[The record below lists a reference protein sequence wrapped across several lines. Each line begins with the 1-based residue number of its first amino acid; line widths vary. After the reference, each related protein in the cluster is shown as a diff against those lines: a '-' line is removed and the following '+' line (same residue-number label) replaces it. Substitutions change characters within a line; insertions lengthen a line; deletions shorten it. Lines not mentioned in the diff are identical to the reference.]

1 MNLKFGIMNPSKKL
15 FSGFSILFCLII
27 AFTACQQDRNEVAY
41 ETKINDYKSL
51 IDNFRN
57 PDSEYRSVPLWV
69 WHEVITKEKIDLKL
83 AEFKDKGFGGFFVH
97 PRYGMITEYLSDD
110 WYEMFGYT
118 LEVAEELGLYVW
130 IYDENSYPSGFAGG
144 LVPHYMPDSYKHGQ
158 SIRIHRTN
166 EFKIDPDLRYLH
178 YFEVMPNGDLV
189 EFDNPDERTGDKG
202 EFVLFEIV
210 NYPTTK
216 WHAGHSYVDLL
227 YPGVTEKFMEIA
239 IEGYQERFGEHFGNL
254 IPGVFTDEPNIAP
267 TGGRTAVKWTPDLYE
282 EFEKRWGYRLQD
294 NLLSLFEEAGDW
306 KRVRHNYFQLLLQM
320 FIDRFAKPW
329 FEYTEEHQLK
339 WTGHYWEHGWP
350 SPHHGGDNMAMYAW
364 HQVPGI
370 DLLFNTIFTTERPT
384 QFGNVRNVKEVRSVA
399 NQTGRTRTLSETYGG
414 AGWELTFEDMKRLGD
429 WMYVLGVNFMNQHM
443 THTTLLGDRKHDYPQ
458 FFSYHSP
465 WWDLYGYQNDYF
477 ARLSVAMSAGR
488 QKNNIL
494 VIEPTTS
501 TWMHYSSYS
510 RDPYINEIGD
520 NFHDLLDKLEQYKI
534 AYDLGSE
541 NIIKDIGAIDN
552 GHFVVGEAQYD
563 LVVLPFGMKN
573 IDRPTFS
580 LLEQYLESG
589 GRVVSLQTIPDRI
602 EGAESDD
609 VVKLMNDYED
619 QWKHSSCF
627 TDADVYQLFENR
639 NLKFSESSMM
649 SKWFFHH
656 VRELDDGRLVFL
668 VNTSPDEIFE
678 GNFTAVGK
686 TVIGLDPATG
696 DEASY
701 PFTSGEEDINVEF
714 LIRPAGSLLL
724 FISDDEME
732 VSVPHEKPEA
742 DIILETGIS
751 AVRPLTEN
759 MLTLDYGELFL
770 NGESH
775 GRMYYYA
782 AGNIIWQDHGYP
794 DNPWAN
800 SIQFKTELIDAD
812 TFAIDTGFEF
822 VYDFNISEG
831 TDLLSMTA
839 VAERPEIFKLSI
851 NDISLEPIPDR
862 WFLDKDFVVYAIGE
876 HLNAGENKIKLKV
889 EPMSMLAELHTIY
902 LTGNFSL
909 RSAEKGWDIFPVE
922 PLSIGSWK
930 ESGYPFYSG
939 QVMYTKNQSFSEVPE
954 RAVVQLGEWEGT
966 VAEVRVNDQHAG
978 IIQQL
983 PYQADIT
990 DWLVTG
996 DNKVEVI
1003 VYGSHKNLLGPH
1015 HNVTR
1020 RGIATPWDFKS
1031 APDIQPPGE
1040 EYDQLDYGL
1049 LEDFSIKVASK

>member
-1 MNLKFGIMNPSKKL
+1 MNPSKK
-15 FSGFSILFCLII
+15 FISGFSIYFFLLI
-27 AFTACQQDRNEVAY
+27 AFTACKRDRIEVAY
-41 ETKINDYKSL
+41 EKEIHDYNTLVNIFS
-51 IDNFRN
+51 N
-57 PDSEYRSVPLWV
+57 PTPEFRSVPLWV
-69 WHEVITKEKIDLKL
+69 WHEVVTKEKIDLKL

-97 PRYGMITEYLSDD
+97 PRYGLITEYLSDD
-110 WYEMFGYT
+110 WYELFGYT
-118 LEVAEELGLYVW
+118 LEVAEELGLFVW

-144 LVPHYMPDSYKHGQ
+144 LVPYHMPDSYKHGQ
-158 SIRIHRTN
+158 SLRIHRSD
-166 EFKIDPDLRYLH
+166 EFQVDPDLRYLH
-178 YFEVMPNGDLV
+178 FFEVMPNGGMV
-189 EFDNPDERTGDKG
+189 EFDNPEERTGDKG
-202 EFVLFEIV
+202 EFILFEIV
-210 NYPTTK
+210 NYPSTK

-239 IEGYQERFGEHFGNL
+239 IEGYRERFGQHFGNL
-254 IPGVFTDEPNIAP
+254 IPGIFTDEPNIAHP
-267 TGGRTAVKWTPDLYE
+267 GGHTAVRWTPDLYE

-329 FEYTEEHQLK
+329 FEYTEEHRLK

-370 DLLFNTIFTTERPT
+370 DLLFNTMFTTERPV
-384 QFGNVRNVKEVRSVA
+384 QFGNTRNVKEVRSVA

-414 AGWELTFEDMKRLGD
+414 AGWELTFGDMKRLGD

-443 THTTLLGDRKHDYPQ
+443 THTTLLGDRKQDYPQ

-477 ARLSVAMSAGR
+477 ARLSVAMSAGK

-501 TWMHYSSYS
+501 TWMYYSSYS
-510 RDPYINEIGD
+510 PDQYINEIGN

-552 GHFVVGEAQYD
+552 GLFVVGEAQYD
-563 LVVLPFGMKN
+563 LVVLPFGMQN
-573 IDRPTFS
+573 IDRPTFV

-602 EGAESDD
+602 EGAESDA
-609 VVKLMNDYED
+609 VVRLMNDYEE
-619 QWKHSSCF
+619 QWEHSSCF
-627 TDADVYQLFENR
+627 TDAGVYHLFENK
-639 NLKFSESSMM
+639 NLKFSESSMS

-668 VNTSPDEIFE
+668 VNSSPDEIFE

-696 DEASY
+696 DETSY
-701 PFTSGEEDINVEF
+701 PFTAEKDEINVEF

-724 FISDDEME
+724 FISDDEMA
-732 VSVPHEKPEA
+732 VSDPPEKPGA

-751 AVRPLTEN
+751 AVKPLTEN
-759 MLTLDYGELFL
+759 MMTLDYGELFMD
-770 NGESH
+770 GKSH

-822 VYDFNISEG
+822 VYDFNIAQG
-831 TDLLSMTA
+831 TDMLSMTA

-851 NDISLEPIPDR
+851 NGVSVEPIPGR
-862 WFLDKDFVVYAIGE
+862 WFLDKDFAVYGIGE
-876 HLNAGENKIKLKV
+876 HLIAGENKIRLTV
-889 EPMSMLAELHTIY
+889 EPMSMLAELHTVN
-902 LTGNFSL
+902 LNGNFSL
-909 RSAEKGWDIFPVE
+909 RSAERGWDIVPAE
-922 PLSIGSWK
+922 PLPVGSWK

-939 QVMYTKNQSFSEVPE
+939 QVMYTKNQSFSEVPK

-978 IIQQL
+978 IIQQP
-983 PYQADIT
+983 PYQANIT
-990 DWLVTG
+990 EWLVAG

-1015 HNVTR
+1015 HNVDT
-1020 RGIATPWDFKS
+1020 RGIAGPWNFKA
-1031 APDIQPPGE
+1031 APDVQPPGK

-1049 LEDFSIKVASK
+1049 MEDFRIRVANQ